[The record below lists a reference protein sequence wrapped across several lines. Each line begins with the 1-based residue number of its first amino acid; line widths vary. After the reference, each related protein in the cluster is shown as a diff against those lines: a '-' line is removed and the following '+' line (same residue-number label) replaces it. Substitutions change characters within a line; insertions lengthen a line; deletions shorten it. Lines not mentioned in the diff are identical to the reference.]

1 MTVEPWNVSLSPFFF
16 WVVVPIIFKVLVSIL
31 IYILAVICGWSV
43 FPKPKPS
50 PPEQPKASPPEHSH
64 VYNDVTRNS
73 LKIVEDSFDE
83 MLLLESIWTYSSDQQ
98 RDF

>member
-1 MTVEPWNVSLSPFFF
+1 MIVEPWNVSLSTFFF
-16 WVVVPIIFKVLVSIL
+16 WVVVPIIFKVLVLIL
-31 IYILAVICGWSV
+31 IYILAVICGWSI
-43 FPKPKPS
+43 FSKPKPS
-50 PPEQPKASPPEHSH
+50 PPGQSKASPPEHSH
-64 VYNDVTRNS
+64 AYNDATRNS